1 MLKRDDAIRLI
12 RSIAHQVGASIS
24 EREEAATS
32 SEASDLVIEV
42 RLKAEPK
49 PIPPIRNSHG
59 PRRYKV
65 LHVEDMDR
73 TANLVFYYLR
83 ASYDVDNE
91 KTGEGALA
99 RALKNEYDYIL
110 LDLDLGPGMTA
121 YDFAE
126 LVRETEHY
134 ATVPIIALAAYHSRK
149 DVEQCMQAGCTA
161 FLSKPFLKE
170 DLLHLMEELEAKVPA
185 VKGIN

>member
-12 RSIAHQVGASIS
+12 RSIAHQVGASVA
-24 EREEAATS
+24 EREETAPQAS
-32 SEASDLVIEV
+32 SPDLIVEV
-42 RLKAEPK
+42 RLKSDQSQSPARTP
-49 PIPPIRNSHG
+49 RG
-59 PRRYKV
+59 TRRYKV

-73 TANLVFYYLR
+73 TANLVFYDLR

-99 RALKNEYDYIL
+99 RALEHEYDYIL
-110 LDLDLGPGMTA
+110 LDLDLGPGMGA
-121 YDFAE
+121 LDFAE

-149 DVEQCMQAGCTA
+149 DVEQAMASGCTA

-170 DLLHLMEELEAKVPA
+170 DLLRLMEELEAKVPPEKA
-185 VKGIN
+185 